1 MKKRNVKLVLLV
13 QIVPLVI
20 AFMICKISSMGI
32 HTKSFQYFMDFPSIV
47 GLLLFVVP
55 GMFVLGVWKDFWKA
69 LSIGQK
75 EYKLIELK
83 NILEAVKAC
92 QKLVLLGG
100 IFEVIIGF
108 VAMLFDMED
117 FRTIGP
123 ALCVMIMPVFYV
135 VISEYFL
142 LTLSVF
148 TQKAINEEMN
158 LDEEE

>member
-1 MKKRNVKLVLLV
+1 MKKRNVKMVLLV
-13 QIVPLVI
+13 QIVPLVLV
-20 AFMICKISSMGI
+20 FMICKITNFGVWSDVYG
-32 HTKSFQYFMDFPSIV
+32 YFLDLPSIV

-55 GMFVLGVWKDFWKA
+55 GMFVLGEWGDFRKA
-69 LSIGQK
+69 LLVGQK
-75 EYKLIELK
+75 EYKLLELK

-100 IFEVIIGF
+100 IFEMLIGS

-117 FRTIGP
+117 VRTLGP
-123 ALCVMIMPVFYV
+123 ALVVMIMPAFYV
-135 VISEYFL
+135 VIMEYFL

-148 TQKAINEEMN
+148 TQKAINEEMD